1 MGVQNPNSTSYV
13 HPNEPNILNIHKAME
28 YNSNGEPAIRTS
40 GAAGQG
46 TDILARIEIANNEVS
61 GYSYINK
68 FGYRELPQSPTAFYP
83 LYSRY
88 DSGDTTKYYD
98 YPTSATTASVSSSD
112 SNDNGGTV
120 TVSGLDVNYAE
131 VSETITIGQTGTTN
145 FFRVHRVS
153 MVTVGSGTDTNIGNI
168 TVVVNAKDVAYIPA
182 GYGQTLQT
190 IYTVPASK
198 TAYVFQ
204 IDVGSDTKDKPVH
217 VRLRTRDN
225 TVTNVA
231 WQTKAFI
238 VMENNYVSHTQ
249 SVPIVIPEKN
259 DIQLEGNNSSVGGLE
274 VSGGFDLVLKDNPT

>member
-1 MGVQNPNSTSYV
+1 MTYTPTDNNCADII
-13 HPNEPNILNIHKAME
+13 NKIDI
-28 YNSNGEPAIRTS
+28 
-40 GAAGQG
+40 AAG
-46 TDILARIEIANNEVS
+46 DVV

-68 FGYRELPQSPTAFYP
+68 FGYRELPQSATTYYP

-98 YPTSATTASVSSSD
+98 YPTIATTASVSSSD
-112 SNDNGGTV
+112 SDDNGGTV
-120 TVSGLDVNYAE
+120 TVSGLDTNFAE
-131 VSETITIGQTGTTN
+131 VSETITIGQTGTTS

-217 VRLRTRDN
+217 ARLRCRDN
-225 TVTNVA
+225 TVTNAA

-238 VMENNYVSHTQ
+238 VMESNYISHNQ
-249 SVPIVIPEKN
+249 SVPIAITEKC

-274 VSGGFDLVLKDNPT
+274 VSGGFDLVLVDN

>member
-1 MGVQNPNSTSYV
+1 MTYTPTDNNCADII
-13 HPNEPNILNIHKAME
+13 NKIDI
-28 YNSNGEPAIRTS
+28 
-40 GAAGQG
+40 AAG
-46 TDILARIEIANNEVS
+46 DVV

-68 FGYRELPQSPTAFYP
+68 FGYRILPQSATAYYP
-83 LYSRY
+83 FYSRY
-88 DSGDTTKYYD
+88 GTGDTTKYYD
-98 YPTSATTASVSSSD
+98 YPTSATTANVSSSD

-120 TVSGLDVNYAE
+120 TVSGLDVNFAE
-131 VSETITIGQTGTTN
+131 VSETITIGQTGTTS

-204 IDVGSDTKDKPVH
+204 IDIGSDTKDKPVH
-217 VRLRTRDN
+217 ARLRTRDN
-225 TVTNVA
+225 TVTNAA
-231 WQTKAFI
+231 WQTKAFL
-238 VMENNYVSHTQ
+238 VMESNYVTQNQ

-274 VSGGFDLVLKDNPT
+274 VSGGFDLILVDN